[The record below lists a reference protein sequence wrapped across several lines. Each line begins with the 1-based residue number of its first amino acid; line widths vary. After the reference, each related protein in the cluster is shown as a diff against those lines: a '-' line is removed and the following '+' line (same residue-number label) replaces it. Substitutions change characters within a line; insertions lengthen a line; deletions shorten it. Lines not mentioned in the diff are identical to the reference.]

1 MCSFS
6 QQSAGRI
13 SLTMDI
19 WSNKSL
25 SSFLAVI
32 VHWLSI
38 NNGKLALRA
47 ALIGFHQ
54 MRGKHSGKVIALG
67 ISSVIDHA
75 GITKKVC
82 VYQISKPYLQNYRS
96 VT

>member
-25 SSFLAVI
+25 SSFLAVTA
-32 VHWLSI
+32 HWLSI

-54 MRGKHSGKVIALG
+54 MRGMHSGNAIALG
-67 ISSVIDHA
+67 IFSVIERA